1 MSPRPGRKS
10 TAFVG
15 FGALCSTAWREG
27 GKSELLGSLLG
38 GITFNGEPAENPH
51 TLPWSAVSI
60 PDLIRLDDKV
70 FKQLCQDLLRSP
82 FSRQAFYP

>member
-38 GITFNGEPAENPH
+38 GITFNGEPAKNPH
-51 TLPWSAVSI
+51 ALPWSAVS
-60 PDLIRLDDKV
+60 LIRLDDEV

-82 FSRQAFYP
+82 FYP